1 MNKTKISMIAMIAA
15 LALPM
20 AVQAGDFQDVVKDIR
35 GNVVVDTDGDCVLT
49 KWTSDSNECGQMAKV
64 HSVYFN
70 FNRSNLTE
78 KARSTLDEIAAH
90 VMDPASGIKGVN
102 VIGYADEIG
111 SDSYNIRLSEKRAK
125 NVQKYLEKK
134 GVENTKLM
142 DVRALGESS
151 SVTEC
156 QGLKGRKLIDCLWED
171 RRVDVELVK

>member
-1 MNKTKISMIAMIAA
+1 MNKISMIAMVAA

-20 AVQAGDFQDVVKDIR
+20 TASAGQFQDVVKDKR

-49 KWTSDSNECGQMAKV
+49 KWTTENNECGQMAKV

-78 KARSTLDEIAAH
+78 KAKTTLDEIADFVANPSNS
-90 VMDPASGIKGVN
+90 VKGVN

-125 NVQKYLEKK
+125 NVQKYLQKK
-134 GVENTKLM
+134 GIENTKLM

-156 QGLKGRKLIDCLWED
+156 KGLKGRKLIDCLWED